1 MDVAGWGATDLE
13 PAQSAASIP
22 FILPSLLLA
31 CSPLDGGAEQE
42 DGYLQMSKQEKKKKS
57 VSSPKSVKGAV
68 DVRSLPKVSAQRE
81 ASSIITTS
89 SFLLSSSHCRDS

>member
-42 DGYLQMSKQEKKKKS
+42 DGYLQMSKQEKKKICQQSKECER
-57 VSSPKSVKGAV
+57 G
-68 DVRSLPKVSAQRE
+68 
-81 ASSIITTS
+81 
-89 SFLLSSSHCRDS
+89 C